1 MDESDVALLDGHV
14 EALDKWM
21 GCILCP
27 DPACMQDKVNLLVQG
42 VKVPFYKRKKG
53 VKATYS
59 RQASFGICLP
69 IDLIASPEHLR
80 EVSAQIALWA
90 WDGGAV
96 ISSLSDKSTIRD
108 NLLNKTMMCTKGRH
122 YRPSSAQEVCPHAP
136 HLYKIRIS

>member
-21 GCILCP
+21 WCILCP

-53 VKATYS
+53 VKAAYS
-59 RQASFGICLP
+59 RKASLGICLP
-69 IDLIASPEHLR
+69 IDLIASPEHWR

-90 WDGGAV
+90 WNGGAI
-96 ISSLSDKSTIRD
+96 ISSLSDKSTLRD
-108 NLLNKTMMCTKGRH
+108 NLLSKTMMCTKGRR
-122 YRPSSAQEVCPHAP
+122 YRPSSMRYAP
-136 HLYKIRIS
+136 ATLTFI